1 MGHALS
7 NSYTTLEEKDSAK
20 KKMQFDSFHPYTLS
34 VTLQTY
40 GISFRKQREAT

>member
-7 NSYTTLEEKDSAK
+7 NSYITLEEKDSAK
-20 KKMQFDSFHPYTLS
+20 KKQFDRFHAYTLS

-40 GISFRKQREAT
+40 GISFRQ